1 MEIIAHRG
9 ASFDAPENTLA
20 AVRLGW
26 EQSADAVEVD
36 VHLSRDGKLVV
47 IHDDNTSQVA
57 GVPRKVQAQTLSE
70 LKALDIG
77 RWKGRRWTGERI
89 PLFEEVLATIPA
101 GKRIFVEIKSGPECL
116 PEFAKAWRR
125 SGRKPGQVVPIGFS
139 LATMERLK
147 KQLPRLEVCWI
158 AEFKRS
164 GKTGRW
170 SPRPERLIQV
180 AQRAGLDGLDL
191 GAKGPIDAAFS
202 SLVKAAGLKL
212 YVWTVDSPA
221 RARKLVQAG
230 VDGIT
235 TNRPA
240 WLRARLTA
248 SGVLLT
254 V

>member
-20 AVRLGW
+20 AARLAW

-36 VHLSRDGKLVV
+36 VHLSKDGKIVV
-47 IHDDNTSQVA
+47 IHNDNTRLLA
-57 GVPRKVQAQTLSE
+57 GVPGKVQAQTLSQ
-70 LKALDIG
+70 LKALDVG

-89 PLFEEVLATIPA
+89 PLLEEVLATVPD
-101 GKRIFVEIKSGPECL
+101 GKRLFVEIKSGPACL
-116 PEFAKAWRR
+116 PEFAKVWKR

-147 KQLPRLEVCWI
+147 KRLPQLEVCWI

-164 GKTGRW
+164 WRTGRW
-170 SPRPERLIQV
+170 SPRPERLIQA

-191 GAKGPIDAAFS
+191 SAKGPIDAAFVG
-202 SLVKAAGLKL
+202 LLKDAGLKL

-221 RARKLVQAG
+221 RARKLIQAG

-240 WLRARLTA
+240 WLREQLLT
-248 SGVLLT
+248 SGVHLEA
-254 V
+254 